1 MTSTVVNEVCGELPL
16 GWELRLC
23 MERGAAWV
31 ELVNPEGDAVDLPD
45 AADLSIEEQIREA
58 LGVAQEQAGGLSASG
73 RSGTLSV
80 RDLLDNVRD
89 VLMAADGAQVA
100 RTYNQVCSEEVRCQ
114 GDSCFS
120 RVDDPETSLTV
131 RDLVDNLADVLGSAA
146 GDEVARFYNE
156 VCSDQVR
163 YLGDSLFEP
172 LSSSD

>member
-16 GWELRLC
+16 GWELRLG

-31 ELVNPEGDAVDLPD
+31 ELVNPEGDTVDLPD
-45 AADLSIEEQIREA
+45 SADLSIEEQVREA

-73 RSGTLSV
+73 RSGTLNV

-100 RTYNQVCSEEVRCQ
+100 RTYNRVCSDEVQYQ

-120 RVDDPETSLTV
+120 RVGEPEACLTV
-131 RDLVDNLADVLGSAA
+131 LDLVDNLTDVLGRTA
-146 GDEVARFYNE
+146 GVEVARFYNG

-172 LSSSD
+172 LSSTD

>member
-73 RSGTLSV
+73 RSGTLSM
-80 RDLLDNVRD
+80 RDLLDNATWVIH
-89 VLMAADGAQVA
+89 
-100 RTYNQVCSEEVRCQ
+100 CS
-114 GDSCFS
+114 S
-120 RVDDPETSLTV
+120 R
-131 RDLVDNLADVLGSAA
+131 
-146 GDEVARFYNE
+146 
-156 VCSDQVR
+156 
-163 YLGDSLFEP
+163 
-172 LSSSD
+172 SSD

>member
-1 MTSTVVNEVCGELPL
+1 M
-16 GWELRLC
+16 
-23 MERGAAWV
+23 
-31 ELVNPEGDAVDLPD
+31 
-45 AADLSIEEQIREA
+45 
-58 LGVAQEQAGGLSASG
+58 
-73 RSGTLSV
+73 

-100 RTYNQVCSEEVRCQ
+100 RTYNQVCSEEVRYQ

-131 RDLVDNLADVLGSAA
+131 RDLVDNFADVLGSAA